1 MKKYWVIVKAFGVVA
16 ILLVI
21 KMAIDQLSLD
31 VIVPNAV
38 ISALVTGVIFTMA
51 AIFSGILS
59 DFKESEKIPGEL
71 AATIRSLYKEIRVAT
86 ITHKDLTPD
95 MVNHIIQL
103 LKAMNTNFRRN
114 QWVRRQINPAI
125 DRLDEDIEHLAAEGI
140 APAFITR
147 IRGEMSAVEKLSYRI
162 DTIMETKFL
171 PSAYI
176 IAIIATSAVTITL
189 LFTKMDPYYEALGLF
204 SSIAFVLISMLLLI
218 HDMDNPFEVGT
229 SSSAEVDLNVLFR
242 LEKQLENQPDI
253 NLPA

>member
-125 DRLDEDIEHLAAEGI
+125 DR
-140 APAFITR
+140 
-147 IRGEMSAVEKLSYRI
+147 
-162 DTIMETKFL
+162 
-171 PSAYI
+171 
-176 IAIIATSAVTITL
+176 
-189 LFTKMDPYYEALGLF
+189 
-204 SSIAFVLISMLLLI
+204 
-218 HDMDNPFEVGT
+218 
-229 SSSAEVDLNVLFR
+229 
-242 LEKQLENQPDI
+242 
-253 NLPA
+253 